1 MFLFADTPRATACG
15 KRGFRIAIHGIAHPQ
30 SACGR
35 RYARKGTEKGCVY
48 CVCWGGDVWNL
59 LRLWEKERTW
69 QTRLLKRCYA
79 SGATRLGAAG
89 FLLCLVRTFTLRAQD
104 VTLTAIGT
112 LPKQHPERE
121 A

>member
-35 RYARKGTEKGCVY
+35 RYARKGTEKGCVDNAY
-48 CVCWGGDVWNL
+48 
-59 LRLWEKERTW
+59 RLV
-69 QTRLLKRCYA
+69 
-79 SGATRLGAAG
+79 
-89 FLLCLVRTFTLRAQD
+89 LCLVGGCVCEGCRVRAPGPGGLCALRARTLPCAGSGWVLLILALPLTLRARDAAQ
-104 VTLTAIGT
+104 VAYQS
-112 LPKQHPERE
+112 PS